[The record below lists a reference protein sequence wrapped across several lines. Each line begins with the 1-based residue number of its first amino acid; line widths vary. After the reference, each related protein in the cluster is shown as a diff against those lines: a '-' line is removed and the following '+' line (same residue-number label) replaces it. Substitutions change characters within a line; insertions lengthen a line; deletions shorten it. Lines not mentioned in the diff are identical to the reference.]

1 MAGIKDVARQA
12 GVSPTTISR
21 YLNNH
26 LELPEATRSRID
38 AAIEQL
44 GYRPNLLAKR
54 LSTGKAEI
62 IGVVA
67 PEIANPF
74 FTNLVAAIEDE
85 AERHGYSVLLSSTRG
100 MRTRE
105 IEQISRLGDRHVD
118 GLILMTNKPD
128 DGTLA
133 AFIEKHAN
141 IVLLDEDVPG
151 FSGPRIFVENA
162 EGAYQATRF
171 LIEAGHRRI
180 AHIGG
185 PADLMSTIE
194 RQSGFMRAMDEA
206 GLEPTHILLG
216 SYTSEFGVAAMKDI
230 LDSPERPT
238 GLFAGSDFV
247 AIGAMQH
254 IGERG
259 LRVPDDISLVGFDDM
274 PFAGLLAPPLTTIR
288 QPVQELGR
296 KAFQALFAVMN
307 EQPLPDLGRLPTTLV
322 ERQSVARRPWTIT
335 TPVPGRRP
343 SVKPC

>member
-1 MAGIKDVARQA
+1 MAGIKDVAREA
-12 GVSPTTISR
+12 GVSPTTVSR

-26 LELPEATRSRID
+26 IELPESTRLRID
-38 AAIEQL
+38 TAIEHL
-44 GYRPNLLAKR
+44 GYRPNMLAKR

-118 GLILMTNKPD
+118 GLILMTNNPD

-133 AFIEKHAN
+133 AFIEKHSN
-141 IVLLDEDVPG
+141 VVLLDEDVPG
-151 FSGPRIFVENA
+151 FSGPKIFVDNV
-162 EGAYQATRF
+162 EGAYKATRF

-185 PADLMSTIE
+185 PPGLMSTIE
-194 RQSGFMRAMDEA
+194 RESGFKRAMSEA
-206 GLEPTHILLG
+206 GLKPSHVLFG
-216 SYTSEFGVAAMKDI
+216 SYTSEFGVAATKEI
-230 LDSPERPT
+230 LASPERPT
-238 GLFAGSDFV
+238 ALFAGSDFV

-254 IGERG
+254 IGECG
-259 LRVPDDISLVGFDDM
+259 LRVPDDISLIGFDDM
-274 PFAGLLAPPLTTIR
+274 PFAGLLSPPLTTIR

-307 EQPLPDLGRLPTTLV
+307 KQPLPDLTRLQTTLV
-322 ERQSVARRPWTIT
+322 ERQSVAEAP
-335 TPVPGRRP
+335 
-343 SVKPC
+343 